1 MPSRCLDSS
10 AVPVEAPGTKRIA
23 MEMGL
28 SPASS
33 HMSITRVN
41 FARFGGELRAIVVQR
56 EDILGERVYGQICVT
71 QRVTC
76 SVF

>member
-10 AVPVEAPGTKRIA
+10 AVPVEAPGTKRVA

-33 HMSITRVN
+33 HVSITRVN
-41 FARFGGELRAIVVQR
+41 FAKFGGELRSVVVQR
-56 EDILGERVYGQICVT
+56 EDSLGERVHRRICV
-71 QRVTC
+71 
-76 SVF
+76 